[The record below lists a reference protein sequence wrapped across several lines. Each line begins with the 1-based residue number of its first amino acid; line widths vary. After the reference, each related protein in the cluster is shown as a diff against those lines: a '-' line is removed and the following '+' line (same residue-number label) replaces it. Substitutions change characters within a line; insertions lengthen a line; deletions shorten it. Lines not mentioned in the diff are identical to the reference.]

1 MAIQQPLGADSVD
14 KHQLRARLRWVR
26 DEVAEI
32 RASLAPD
39 EREAG
44 NMLQN
49 VQTIVDELESD
60 LNDGRWPKRDG
71 ELRRL
76 ATGRR
81 AGRDTL

>member
-1 MAIQQPLGADSVD
+1 MAIPQPLGADSID

-44 NMLQN
+44 NMLQS
-49 VQTIVDELESD
+49 VQTIVDDLESD
-60 LNDGRWPKRDG
+60 LSEGRWPKRMANSKRSK
-71 ELRRL
+71 E
-76 ATGRR
+76 
-81 AGRDTL
+81 